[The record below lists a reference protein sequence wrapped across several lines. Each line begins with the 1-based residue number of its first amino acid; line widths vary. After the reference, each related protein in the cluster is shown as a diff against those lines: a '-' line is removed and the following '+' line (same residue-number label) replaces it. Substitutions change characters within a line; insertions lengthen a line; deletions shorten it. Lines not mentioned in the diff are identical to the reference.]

1 MPKQSAGI
9 LLYRIRDKRL
19 QLFLIHPGGPFFRN
33 KDDGVWSI
41 PKGEF
46 EDGEEALAAAKREF
60 EEETGQSISGK
71 FIPLDPIT
79 QKGGKKVFC
88 WAVEGDIDHET
99 ITSNI
104 FEIEWPLRSGRK
116 QTFPEVDRAGWF
128 EVEAAKTKIN
138 EAQIGLIEEL
148 INKLSL

>member
-1 MPKQSAGI
+1 VG
-9 LLYRIRDKRL
+9 
-19 QLFLIHPGGPFFRN
+19 
-33 KDDGVWSI
+33 SI

-46 EDGEEALAAAKREF
+46 EDGEEALSAAKREF